1 MGKKKSSK
9 VLIVGDDCEFPEM
22 VADKKNLLNC
32 KSIRVKHCR
41 KALQVASRHPSYFD
55 LLITDIMNQKVH
67 DEDFAEQFNKLSPMT
82 DVIYMIPQSPKQ
94 K

>member
-9 VLIVGDDCEFPEM
+9 VLIVGNNCEFYEII
-22 VADKKNLLNC
+22 ADKKNLLNC
-32 KSIRVKHCR
+32 KSMRVKHNR

-67 DEDFAEQFNKLSPMT
+67 GEDFAEQFKKLSPLT
-82 DVIYMIPQSPKQ
+82 DVIYMIS
-94 K
+94 